1 MNPTV
6 FAGKSDLNSCDLG
19 VFEVSALFFHLNF
32 GQNDVFGR
40 SEG

>member
-1 MNPTV
+1 MNPTRLG
-6 FAGKSDLNSCDLG
+6 AKSDVISCDLG